1 MAWMAAAWLELA
13 LIPGRSFACCIF
25 KSRDHRRMYFSCITA
40 AMAPVHPAILIHA
53 ARRTGHLL
61 FATVRII
68 PNEKKYTS
76 LSRQGTF
83 SESQ

>member
-13 LIPGRSFACCIF
+13 LIPVRSFACCIF

-40 AMAPVHPAILIHA
+40 AMAPVHPATSIHA

-76 LSRQGTF
+76 LSR
-83 SESQ
+83 